1 MMLAVSEITKRTARG
16 ALVFAFCLVSGRA
29 EAQPVVQATATPF
42 KFSDVQERARKLATE
57 SYVDSRG
64 AVPDWLLEIN
74 YDEWRD
80 IRFRAAEALWRKEKL
95 PFEVQFF
102 HPGLFYDRPVVIHT
116 VDAQGARPATFSPS
130 LFDYGRNRFASRVP
144 QRLGFAGF
152 RFHFPLKKPE
162 YKDEVIA
169 FLGASYFRAVSRD
182 TAFGVSARG
191 LAIDTAASS
200 GEEFP
205 YFKEFW
211 LVRPSPKAKDVEL
224 FALLDSPRVAG
235 AYRFVVH
242 PGADTYVDVEATLY
256 LRDTIEKLGLAPLTS
271 MFFTGENSGDTPRDY
286 RPEVHDS
293 DGMLVA
299 LGGGEWIWRPL
310 DNPKRLRLSSH
321 ATPQLAGYGLLQRD
335 RNFDHYQDL
344 ETRPDVRPSVW
355 ITPRGDWGPGR
366 IELIEIPT
374 QAETNDNIVAF
385 WVADKPSTPEKP
397 VSVAYRMTWNATDS
411 RRPPAGRVEATRHDR
426 GTLENAHRFI
436 IDFAGKDLAKL
447 GEATVLEGAVTVGK
461 GDGAGGEILEQQVQ
475 KNPVTNGWR
484 LTFQVRP
491 ASDEPV
497 ELRAFL
503 RRGEDVLTETWSYVL
518 EPS

>member
-1 MMLAVSEITKRTARG
+1 MMLAVSEFTKRAACG
-16 ALVFAFCLVSGRA
+16 LLVFALSWGSA
-29 EAQPVVQATATPF
+29 AAWAANTPTPSF
-42 KFSDVQERARKLATE
+42 KFSDVQERARKLAAE
-57 SYVDSRG
+57 SYVDGRG

-102 HPGLFYDRPVVIHT
+102 HPGLFYDRPVVIHS
-116 VDAQGARPATFSPS
+116 VDAQGAKPLTFSPS

-152 RFHFPLKKPE
+152 RFHYPLKKAD

-191 LAIDTAASS
+191 LAIDTASPS

-205 YFKEFW
+205 FFKEFW
-211 LVRPSPKAKDVEL
+211 LVRPTPKAKEVEVY
-224 FALLDSPRVAG
+224 ALLDSPRVAG

-242 PGADTYVDVEATLY
+242 PGNDTYVDVEATLY
-256 LRDTIEKLGLAPLTS
+256 LRDGVDKLGLAPLTS
-271 MFFTGENSGDTPRDY
+271 MFFVGENNHEAPRDY

-293 DGMLVA
+293 DGMLIA

-310 DNPKRLRLSSH
+310 GNPKRLRLSTH
-321 ATPQLAGYGLLQRD
+321 AVPQLAGFGLLQRD

-344 ETRPDVRPSVW
+344 ETRPEVRPSVW

-374 QAETNDNIVAF
+374 QSETNDNIVAF
-385 WVADKPSTPEKP
+385 WVSDKPTTPEKP
-397 VSVAYRMTWNATDS
+397 VTVAYRMTWNAGDS
-411 RRPPAGRVEATRHDR
+411 RRPPGGRVEATRHDR

-436 IDFAGKDLAKL
+436 IDFTGKDLAKL
-447 GEATVLEGAVTVGK
+447 DASTVLEGAVTVGK

-491 ASDEPV
+491 ASSDPV

-518 EPS
+518 EPW